1 LKKLVLILL
10 AVASA
15 AQGPV
20 QAQNSSYV
28 NEWIEASARF
38 LVANWMEDAGVKK
51 YSPPQV
57 LPISTGSKVYGACG
71 ENITGDEV
79 GGSAYCPATHTVYL
93 VPEELGE
100 FEAAFGSSS
109 VAYVVAHEFGH
120 AFQSALEIPLSG
132 PAQELQADCFAG
144 MLIGSGSE
152 TIGINRDD
160 VRAMA
165 TAAYNIG
172 SDTHGTGGQRAF
184 ALFTGMGVIDGDC
197 KAETMQ
203 SLATGAFDQDPRML
217 EMTQERSAGG
227 SRINTSETPYP
238 KDAKALFGL

>member
-1 LKKLVLILL
+1 
-10 AVASA
+10 
-15 AQGPV
+15 
-20 QAQNSSYV
+20 
-28 NEWIEASARF
+28 
-38 LVANWMEDAGVKK
+38 
-51 YSPPQV
+51 
-57 LPISTGSKVYGACG
+57 
-71 ENITGDEV
+71 
-79 GGSAYCPATHTVYL
+79 
-93 VPEELGE
+93 
-100 FEAAFGSSS
+100 
-109 VAYVVAHEFGH
+109 
-120 AFQSALEIPLSG
+120 
-132 PAQELQADCFAG
+132 

-197 KAETMQ
+197 KAETKQ
-203 SLATGAFDQDPRML
+203 SLASGAFDKDPML

-227 SRINTSETPYP
+227 DRINTSETPYP